1 MRSKLPTAAPARS
14 TAIKRLQFRLT
25 PEESHVVELC
35 LLSLTEE
42 QIGDCRARIL
52 KTLAVELPQEDHE
65 ALLEHTMVSMVKR
78 NVRELRLD
86 RILQREGLKT
96 EKRSP
101 SKRERQKRRDGE
113 Q

>member
-1 MRSKLPTAAPARS
+1 MKKL
-14 TAIKRLQFRLT
+14 RLRLT

-42 QIGDCRARIL
+42 QIADCRARLL
-52 KTLAVELPQEDHE
+52 KTLAVDLQQEDYE
-65 ALLEHTMVSMVKR
+65 ALLEQTMVSMVKR

-86 RILQREGLKT
+86 RILQREGLKAG
-96 EKRSP
+96 KRSP
-101 SKRERQKRRDGE
+101 SQRERQQHRDGE